1 MTLIL
6 KELKTLDKNKALS
19 KVLKSGKVA
28 WKSPS
33 NIALVKYW
41 GKKGFQIPANP
52 SLSFTLNNSF
62 TSTSIIYQPKKG
74 EKPNLKFYFERKENV
89 AFARKIEAFLE
100 SVYDYFPFLSN
111 LDLEIE
117 SSNSF
122 PHSAGIASSASSMS
136 ALSLG
141 LCSIENNLFGTLN
154 DKKIFFEKASYIS
167 RIGSGSASRSVYGG
181 FVQWG
186 KEDEFGS
193 DEVAVSYNEEV
204 APIFKNL
211 HDSILIVSSGEKK
224 VSSRAGH
231 SLMNGHNFAEQ
242 RFVQASD
249 NLKSLKLAL
258 KSGDFESFTDI
269 VENEALSLH
278 AMMLSSRPGFILM
291 QPGTISII
299 NKLREFREKNGVDV
313 CFTLDAGPNV
323 HVIYPDKSESA
334 VKHYIK
340 EELLVNCDRG
350 KWIDDSIGRGPE
362 QFFV

>member
-1 MTLIL
+1 V
-6 KELKTLDKNKALS
+6 LKTIGENKSLRAN
-19 KVLKSGKVA
+19 LKAGKVE

-41 GKKGFQIPANP
+41 GKKDFQIPANP

-62 TSTSIIYQPKKG
+62 TQTSIHYQPIKS
-74 EKPNLKFYFERKENV
+74 EKPNLKFYFEGKENV
-89 AFARKIEAFLE
+89 VFANKIKTFLE
-100 SVYDYFPFLSN
+100 NIYEYFPFLPY

-141 LCSIENNLFGTLN
+141 LCSIENEFFGTLK
-154 DKKIFFEKASYIS
+154 DKELFFEKASFIS

-186 KEDEFGS
+186 KEEVFGS
-193 DEVAVSYNEEV
+193 DEVALTYNEDV

-211 HDSILIVSSGEKK
+211 NDSILIASSGEKK

-231 SLMNGHNFAEQ
+231 NLMNGHDFAEQ
-242 RFVQASD
+242 RFVQASN
-249 NLKSLKLAL
+249 NLKTLKTAL

-291 QPGTISII
+291 EPNTISII
-299 NKLREFREKNGVDV
+299 NKLRDFREKKGIDV

-323 HVIYPDKSESA
+323 HVIYPEKSESA
-334 VKHYIK
+334 VKQYIK

-362 QFFV
+362 QVFVQ